1 MAKRIT
7 ITIPEWVDDQ
17 ILGKPKNLSGRV
29 QELVIK
35 GYMAEK
41 LQIQQDLNSKS
52 QLSVT
57 NAPKVYFDLSYFST
71 RVLKNMDIATFI
83 SYGGF
88 AYA

>member
-1 MAKRIT
+1 MVRIKAKIKKMGNSYWVL
-7 ITIPEWVDDQ
+7 IPKDLVDCEVISADEMVV
-17 ILGKPKNLSGRV
+17 L
-29 QELVIK
+29 ELK
-35 GYMAEK
+35 
-41 LQIQQDLNSKS
+41 QQDLNIPIKPFDA
-52 QLSVT
+52 